1 MLCSKHLKL
10 RILHVAAGTIATR
23 YSPNAPLVVVIFVDM
38 HNVIIRGFTFGLKRV
53 GDVTSRINEGDVVFV
68 NDAEVVP
75 PTLKNTWVPTLL
87 QLKFV
92 DSTTFLVG
100 EPDESFPSI
109 VWNFISI
116 TDIQTAAVPA
126 TVIGKYALICV
137 MFDAVYS
144 C

>member
-1 MLCSKHLKL
+1 M
-10 RILHVAAGTIATR
+10 
-23 YSPNAPLVVVIFVDM
+23 VIFVDI
-38 HNVIIRGFTFGLKRV
+38 HNVIIGGFTFSLKRV

-75 PTLKNTWVPTLL
+75 ATLENTWVPTLL

-109 VWNFISI
+109 VWNSNGIRCSSYC
-116 TDIQTAAVPA
+116 DW
-126 TVIGKYALICV
+126 
-137 MFDAVYS
+137 
-144 C
+144 